1 MATLDL
7 ATETARIEA
16 GKQALATAQQSFDA
30 GVRGL
35 LASDGKTP
43 IYQPDDHERRTAAL
57 RDALA
62 RKVASVDAAA
72 DGVIAAIEAAR
83 LSEHADGLAS
93 LDLAQLNLAGMYR
106 PFVAEDCA
114 SMPLP
119 QLIGRLEWAA
129 QSRDA
134 GLRAVYARYG
144 AARWRKELNAQPQPD
159 GLTELRQALEVI
171 GAIGA
176 ARGLAPELQEL
187 RFKADG
193 LKRASAYALAGGGKP
208 AISKMG
214 I

>member
-1 MATLDL
+1 MTIDP
-7 ATETARIEA
+7 TKEQARIEA
-16 GKQALATAQQSFDA
+16 AKQDLAQAQAAYDA

-43 IYQPDDHERRTAAL
+43 IAQPDEHERRTAAL

-159 GLTELRQALEVI
+159 GLAELRAALEAL

-193 LKRASAYALAGGGKP
+193 LKRAAGYALAGGGKP